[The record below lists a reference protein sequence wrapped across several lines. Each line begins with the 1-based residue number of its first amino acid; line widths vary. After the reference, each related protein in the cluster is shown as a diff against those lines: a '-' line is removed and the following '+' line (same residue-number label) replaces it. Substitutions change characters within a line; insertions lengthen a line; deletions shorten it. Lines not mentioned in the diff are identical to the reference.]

1 MSMQTML
8 VILLKMIGVS
18 PAYMSIQPNLSEELK
33 LAIVNCFDVTFRKA
47 TKQVIQE
54 FFTKDNLN
62 ILAQVLS
69 VNENIVSKES
79 YRALR

>member
-47 TKQVIQE
+47 TKQTIQE

>member
-33 LAIVNCFDVTFRKA
+33 LAIVNWFDVTFRKA
-47 TKQVIQE
+47 TKQTIQE